1 MPGLLELQREFRQ
14 ALLGGDA
21 APILRALA
29 EDGIAPELRLD
40 VHRNNLL
47 ISLTSAL
54 EETFPVICRL
64 VDERFFGYAAHEFI
78 RAHPPERACLHEY
91 GGRFPEFLAQFE
103 PCRDLAYLG
112 DVARLE
118 WLMHQ
123 AAYAPDEPPLP
134 PAALGAVPPEQTANL
149 IFRFHPSVALIE
161 SRWPID
167 RIWRAN
173 RPGHDGNDAIDLAGG
188 GARLEVGRLGAEVVM
203 RALDAGTFGFR
214 RALHRGARLEDA
226 TETALAQ
233 DAAFDLTTG
242 FGALFRDAVITGF
255 ALAPR
260 PSEEGAS

>member
-1 MPGLLELQREFRQ
+1 MPGLRELQREFRQ

-21 APILRALA
+21 APILRTLA

-47 ISLTSAL
+47 MSLTSAL
-54 EETFPVICRL
+54 KETFPVICRL
-64 VDERFFGYAAHEFI
+64 VDERFFDYAAHEFI

-118 WLMHQ
+118 WLIHE
-123 AAYAPDEPPLP
+123 AAYAPEEPPLP
-134 PAALGAVPPEQTANL
+134 PTALGAVPQEQTANL

-173 RPGHDGNDAIDLAGG
+173 RPDDDGNDAIDLAAGG
-188 GARLEVGRLGAEVVM
+188 TRLEIARLGAQVVI
-203 RALDAGTFGFR
+203 RPLDAANFGFR
-214 RALHRGARLEDA
+214 RMLHQGARLEDA
-226 TETALAQ
+226 AEAALAQ

-255 ALAPR
+255 SLTPR